1 MYFANNS
8 YNENRRANTSFISD
22 PAFKTFSLQVM
33 LFEESKGDTWLLQSF
48 NASRNFEVLW
58 NTRGEGDISLFF
70 TLKS

>member
-1 MYFANNS
+1 
-8 YNENRRANTSFISD
+8 
-22 PAFKTFSLQVM
+22 M

>member
-1 MYFANNS
+1 
-8 YNENRRANTSFISD
+8 
-22 PAFKTFSLQVM
+22 M

-70 TLKS
+70 TLKVKSGKFLEGGSFLTLWCYVGEGV